1 MKKTKK
7 YDPFAPLDKYEEELI
22 EAIDNDEFVEVPN
35 QEEEINKLV
44 AAAKY
49 TLEKMKKDKRIT
61 IRVDQDDLREIQN
74 KAVKTGIPYQTLIA
88 SILRKFAKGKINIGV

>member
-7 YDPFAPLDKYEEELI
+7 YDIFAPLDDYEKDLMK
-22 EAIDNDEFVEVPN
+22 AIDNDEFVEIPN
-35 QEEEINKLV
+35 QEEEMKRYR

-61 IRVDQDDLREIQN
+61 IRVESEDLKTIQN
-74 KAVKTGIPYQTLIA
+74 KAIESGIPYQTLIA
-88 SILRKFAKGKINIGV
+88 SILRKFARGKINIGV